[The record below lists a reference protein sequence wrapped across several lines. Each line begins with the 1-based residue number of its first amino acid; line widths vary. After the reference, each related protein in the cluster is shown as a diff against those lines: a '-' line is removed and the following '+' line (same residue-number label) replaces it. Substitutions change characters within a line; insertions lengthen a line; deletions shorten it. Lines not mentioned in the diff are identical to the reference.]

1 MIDAP
6 HRAYDALTIE
16 IPGAHTRAD
25 RMRAVVDSLW
35 RAFAAQAEGDHGFSW
50 VGFYLAPGAR
60 LGELSAGPDEMVL
73 AVREPKP
80 ACSPIG
86 LHGACG
92 RCCSARRALV
102 VSDVQKLGEGYV
114 ACDPRDRSEIVVPCL
129 SASGECFA
137 VLDVDSYDAGAFS
150 TEDALALTDV
160 LERAGL
166 TAPEFEAGPPLVV

>member
-6 HRAYDALTIE
+6 QRAYDALTIE
-16 IPGAHTRAD
+16 VPGAYTRAD

-35 RAFAAQAEGDHGFSW
+35 RAFATKADGDHGFSW

-60 LGELSAGPDEMVL
+60 LGELSAGADEMVL

-92 RCCSARRALV
+92 KCFSTRRAVV
-102 VSDVQKLGEGYV
+102 VSDVKRLGDDYV
-114 ACDPRDRSEIVVPCL
+114 ACDPRDRSEIVIPCL
-129 SASGECFA
+129 NASGECFA

-150 TEDALALTDV
+150 TEDALELTDV
-160 LERAGL
+160 LERAVL
-166 TAPEFEAGPPLVV
+166 THPEFEAGPPLVY